1 MILDP
6 EFQRRYVWD
15 NKKAVIDGQQ
25 RLRSFFRFL
34 NNEFKLR
41 GLSVLSE
48 LNGKYFKDLD
58 KEKQRKIEDTTLSEM
73 PSPHKK

>member
-1 MILDP
+1 
-6 EFQRRYVWD
+6 
-15 NKKAVIDGQQ
+15 
-25 RLRSFFRFL
+25 L